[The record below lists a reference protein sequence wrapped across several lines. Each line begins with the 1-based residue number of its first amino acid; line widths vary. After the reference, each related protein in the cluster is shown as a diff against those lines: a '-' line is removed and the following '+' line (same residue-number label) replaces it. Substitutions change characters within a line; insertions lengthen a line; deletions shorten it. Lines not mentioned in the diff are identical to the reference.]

1 VPGGVGIGTTEFGKS
16 NIRDFVFCLL
26 GKLSSQAEPLPT
38 LYSYAGQTPKC
49 SGLPDKAI
57 GLNATG

>member
-1 VPGGVGIGTTEFGKS
+1 
-16 NIRDFVFCLL
+16 VFCLL